1 MVKWGETSTKWISC
15 SPSKTPCPAAL
26 STWVTGSEYKQASDK
41 SSARNGALRRD
52 AASWRSLTSRSV
64 RTCVKLAW
72 RQIVFRK
79 LQFVWSRR
87 KCSNIHGH
95 HTTLP
100 RMPLISPGHSPGL
113 LCSLDALWLCLC
125 YNMLK
130 CFYIFVI
137 MRMKQCKLYL
147 YGNKQ

>member
-1 MVKWGETSTKWISC
+1 MNQLFAVKDTVSCSAFNLSDRKWIQTGIRQKVS
-15 SPSKTPCPAAL
+15 SKRRVA
-26 STWVTGSEYKQASDK
+26 
-41 SSARNGALRRD
+41 ALRRD
-52 AASWRSLTSRSV
+52 AASWRCDAAAWRSLTSRSV